1 MFLGGVKMPW
11 TPKQHR
17 LFCKAAS
24 DKKLAQR
31 LGMSQDK
38 ARKMCREGIVKKL
51 AGRKK

>member
-24 DKKLAQR
+24 DKKLAKR
-31 LGMSQDK
+31 LGMSQEK
-38 ARKMCREGIVKKL
+38 ARKMCKEGVKDALLK
-51 AGRKK
+51 RKK